1 MGKLGLLTRD
11 LNEVN
16 LDTDLDDAAEEDLRG
31 IKGDNLGFCVFA
43 KEEEN
48 IKLLRGGLA
57 DLTEEEGAARVDAG
71 GEEELEELEEL
82 HNEEWKEEE
91 KTGPQ

>member
-1 MGKLGLLTRD
+1 MWLLTRD

-16 LDTDLDDAAEEDLRG
+16 LDTDLDDAAEEDLRR
-31 IKGDNLGFCVFA
+31 IKGDNLGFSVFV
-43 KEEEN
+43 KKEEN
-48 IKLLRGGLA
+48 IKLLRSGLA
-57 DLTEEEGAARVDAG
+57 DLAEEEGAARVDAG

-91 KTGPQ
+91 KRGPQ

>member
-1 MGKLGLLTRD
+1 MWLLARD

-31 IKGDNLGFCVFA
+31 IKGDNLGFSVFV
-43 KEEEN
+43 KKEEN
-48 IKLLRGGLA
+48 IKLLRSGLT
-57 DLTEEEGAARVDAG
+57 DLAEEEGAARVDAG

-91 KTGPQ
+91 KRGPQ

>member
-1 MGKLGLLTRD
+1 MWLLTRD

-31 IKGDNLGFCVFA
+31 IKGDNLGFSVFV
-43 KEEEN
+43 KKEEN
-48 IKLLRGGLA
+48 IKLLRSGLA
-57 DLTEEEGAARVDAG
+57 DLAEEEGAARVDAG

-91 KTGPQ
+91 KRGPQ